1 MVNVGAGEHVCRLRR
16 GQRPG
21 EGRHMTVIAESPD
34 GALAPTPSADDL
46 APTPSADDIARLIT
60 ALQSDGLRVE
70 VPLATR
76 TGGAGPADAGM
87 LYIEG
92 VPVTVP
98 TSAAYVAGSPYA
110 LRGEDDGGWAVYRDA
125 VRLASASPAAR
136 PRYYDLTTADGI
148 PYWQIAL
155 LHLDSVASTVLQTCA
170 YWGTTDQCR
179 FCGIGVTL
187 AAGRTIAK
195 KTPAMLAEV
204 ACAAR
209 DLDGAVDATL
219 TTGSTATPDRG
230 AMYVA
235 RCAAAVKEAAGLPV
249 QVQFEPPSDLD
260 VIDRVADLGIDS
272 VGIHV
277 ESFDP
282 TVLARVA
289 PGKARWGIEAYFAAW
304 ERAVAAF
311 GPGQVSTYVILGM
324 GEDVELTVEGCKRA
338 IDLGVYP
345 FVVPLRP
352 VPGSLM
358 ADFRPPPREA
368 VEAVYRRVVP
378 HLAARGLSSAGVTA
392 GCARCQACSG
402 LGAFER
408 SDRGIR
414 DGRPS
419 LPLLTH

>member
-1 MVNVGAGEHVCRLRR
+1 VSTAPSPAEPRPARPAPAADVAG
-16 GQRPG
+16 
-21 EGRHMTVIAESPD
+21 
-34 GALAPTPSADDL
+34 
-46 APTPSADDIARLIT
+46 LIT
-60 ALQSDGLRVE
+60 ALQSHGLRVE
-70 VPLATR
+70 VPLAAR
-76 TGGAGPADAGM
+76 AGGAGPADAGM
-87 LYIEG
+87 LYVEG
-92 VPVTVP
+92 VQTTVP
-98 TSAAYVAGSPYA
+98 TAAAYVESSPYV
-110 LRGEDDGGWAVYRDA
+110 LRGDDDGSWGIWRDGA
-125 VRLASASPAAR
+125 RLADASLAPR
-136 PRYYDLTTADGI
+136 PRYYDLTTADGV

-170 YWGTTDQCR
+170 YWGNADQCR

-187 AAGRTIAK
+187 AQGRTIAK

-204 ACAAR
+204 ALAAKE
-209 DLDGAVDATL
+209 LDGAVDATL

-230 AMYVA
+230 AMYVG
-235 RCAAAVKEAAGLPV
+235 RCGQAVKEAAGLPV

-260 VIDRVADLGIDS
+260 VIDRVAGLGIDS

-277 ESFDP
+277 ETFDP
-282 TVLARVA
+282 AVLARVA
-289 PGKARWGIEAYFAAW
+289 PGKARWGIEAYFRAW

-324 GEDVELTVEGCKRA
+324 GEDEQVTVDGCKRA

-358 ADFRPPPREA
+358 EDLLPPPKEA
-368 VEAVYRRVVP
+368 VEAVYRQVVP
-378 HLAARGLSSAGVTA
+378 YLASKGLSSAGVAA

-408 SDRGIR
+408 SERSQRSANADGGLG
-414 DGRPS
+414 DGRPR
-419 LPLLTH
+419 LPLFVAS

>member
-1 MVNVGAGEHVCRLRR
+1 MSDSKRLSALSTGEDE
-16 GQRPG
+16 GQLA
-21 EGRHMTVIAESPD
+21 MTLEHSPSDPMAAAE
-34 GALAPTPSADDL
+34 LAQ
-46 APTPSADDIARLIT
+46 LIT
-60 ALQSDGLRVE
+60 ALQSTGLRVE
-70 VPLATR
+70 VPIGAR

-92 VPVTVP
+92 VQTTVP
-98 TSAAYVAGSPYA
+98 TSAAYVASSPYA
-110 LRGEDDGGWAVYRDA
+110 LRSEDDGGWAVYEGDQRRA
-125 VRLASASPAAR
+125 TAALAPRPA
-136 PRYYDLTTADGI
+136 YYDLTTEEGI

-170 YWGTTDQCR
+170 YWGNDDQCA
-179 FCGIGVTL
+179 FCGIGTTL
-187 AAGRTIAK
+187 ANGRTIAK

-204 ACAAR
+204 AVAAR

-230 AMYVA
+230 ALYVG
-235 RCAAAVKEAAGLPV
+235 RCGEAVKAASGLPV

-260 VIDRVADLGIDS
+260 VIDRVADMGIDS

-277 ESFDP
+277 ETFDP
-282 TVLARVA
+282 QVLARVA
-289 PGKARWGIEAYFAAW
+289 PGKARWGIEAYFTAW

-324 GEDVELTVEGCKRA
+324 GEDQHLTVEGCKRA
-338 IDLGVYP
+338 IDIGVYP

-358 ADFRPPPREA
+358 EDLLPPSAEA
-368 VEAVYRRVVP
+368 VEAVYRQVVP
-378 HLAARGLSSAGVTA
+378 YLARKGMSASGVAA

-402 LGAFER
+402 LGAFEKA
-408 SDRGIR
+408 DGGMR
-414 DGRPS
+414 DGHRS
-419 LPLLTH
+419 LPMVVSA

>member
-1 MVNVGAGEHVCRLRR
+1 MSVITYSPGGAAVS
-16 GQRPG
+16 
-21 EGRHMTVIAESPD
+21 V
-34 GALAPTPSADDL
+34 PSADDV
-46 APTPSADDIARLIT
+46 ARLIT
-60 ALQSDGLRVE
+60 ALQSEGLRVE

-87 LYIEG
+87 LYVEG
-92 VPVTVP
+92 VAATVP
-98 TSAAYVAGSPYA
+98 TSAEYVAESPYA
-110 LRGEDDGGWAVYRDA
+110 LRGEDDGGWAVYRDG

-136 PRYYDLTTADGI
+136 PRYYDLATADGI

-170 YWGTTDQCR
+170 YWGNDDQCR

-204 ACAAR
+204 ARAAR

-235 RCAAAVKEAAGLPV
+235 RCGAAVKEAAGLPV

-282 TVLARVA
+282 QVLARVA
-289 PGKARWGIEAYFAAW
+289 PGKARWGIEAYFTAW

-324 GEDVELTVEGCKRA
+324 GEDVEVTVEGCKRA

-358 ADFRPPPREA
+358 EHVRPPPREA

-378 HLAARGLSSAGVTA
+378 HLAARGMSAAGVTA

-408 SDRGIR
+408 SDGGIR

-419 LPLLTH
+419 LPLLGH

>member
-1 MVNVGAGEHVCRLRR
+1 
-16 GQRPG
+16 
-21 EGRHMTVIAESPD
+21 
-34 GALAPTPSADDL
+34 
-46 APTPSADDIARLIT
+46 
-60 ALQSDGLRVE
+60 
-70 VPLATR
+70 
-76 TGGAGPADAGM
+76 M

-92 VPVTVP
+92 VQTTVP
-98 TSAAYVAGSPYA
+98 TGAAYVADSPYA
-110 LRGEDDGGWAVYRDA
+110 LRGEDDGGWAVYRGEQR
-125 VRLASASPAAR
+125 VASAALAPRPA
-136 PRYYDLTTADGI
+136 YYDLTTENGA
-148 PYWQIAL
+148 PYWKIAL
-155 LHLDSVASTVLQTCA
+155 LHLDSVASTVLQTCT
-170 YWGTTDQCR
+170 YWGTADQCT

-204 ACAAR
+204 AVAAR

-230 AMYVA
+230 ALYVG
-235 RCAAAVKEAAGLPV
+235 RCGEAVKSASGLPV

-260 VIDRVADLGIDS
+260 VLDRVADMGIDS

-277 ESFDP
+277 ETFDP
-282 TVLARVA
+282 QVLARVA

-324 GEDVELTVEGCKRA
+324 GEDQKLTVDGCKRA
-338 IDLGVYP
+338 IDMGVYP

-358 ADFRPPPREA
+358 QDLLPPPKEA
-368 VEAVYRRVVP
+368 VEAVYRQIVP
-378 HLAARGLSSAGVTA
+378 HLARKGMSSAGVAA

-402 LGAFER
+402 LGVFER
-408 SDRGIR
+408 AEGGMA
-414 DGRPS
+414 DGRRS
-419 LPLLTH
+419 LPLVVGG

>member
-1 MVNVGAGEHVCRLRR
+1 MKLEN
-16 GQRPG
+16 
-21 EGRHMTVIAESPD
+21 
-34 GALAPTPSADDL
+34 APSEPLSADKL
-46 APTPSADDIARLIT
+46 AKLIT
-60 ALQSDGLRVE
+60 AVQSTGLRID
-70 VPLATR
+70 VPIGAR
-76 TGGAGPADAGM
+76 AGGAGPADAGM

-92 VPVTVP
+92 VQTTVP
-98 TSAAYVAGSPYA
+98 TSAAYVENSPYA
-110 LRGEDDGGWAVYRDA
+110 LRSEDDGGWAVYQGED
-125 VRLASASPAAR
+125 RLASAALAPRPA
-136 PRYYDLTTADGI
+136 YYDLTTEDGI

-170 YWGTTDQCR
+170 YWGNEDQCA

-204 ACAAR
+204 AVAAR

-230 AMYVA
+230 ALYVGQ
-235 RCAAAVKEAAGLPV
+235 CGGAVKEASGLPV

-260 VIDRVADLGIDS
+260 VVDRVADMGIDS

-282 TVLARVA
+282 QVLARVA
-289 PGKARWGIEAYFAAW
+289 PGKARWGIETYFTAW

-324 GEDVELTVEGCKRA
+324 GEDQKLTVEGCKRA
-338 IDLGVYP
+338 IDMGVYP

-352 VPGSLM
+352 TPGSLM
-358 ADFRPPPREA
+358 QDLLPPPKEA
-368 VEAVYRRVVP
+368 VEAVYRQIVP
-378 HLAARGLSSAGVTA
+378 YLALRGMSASGVAA

-402 LGAFER
+402 LGAFEKAEGG
-408 SDRGIR
+408 SR
-414 DGRPS
+414 DGRRP
-419 LPLLTH
+419 LPLVVGA

>member
-1 MVNVGAGEHVCRLRR
+1 
-16 GQRPG
+16 
-21 EGRHMTVIAESPD
+21 MTVIEDPGPTAPPARSAED
-34 GALAPTPSADDL
+34 V
-46 APTPSADDIARLIT
+46 ARLIT
-60 ALQSDGLRVE
+60 ALQSTGLRVE

-92 VPVTVP
+92 VAATVP
-98 TSAAYVAGSPYA
+98 TSAGYVAESPYV
-110 LRGEDDGGWAVYRDA
+110 LRGEDDGGWAVYRDGD
-125 VRLASASPAAR
+125 RLASASPAAP
-136 PRYYDLTTADGI
+136 PRFYGLATADGV

-155 LHLDSVASTVLQTCA
+155 LHLDSLASTVLQTCA
-170 YWGTTDQCR
+170 YWGTADQCR

-187 AAGRTIAK
+187 AAGRTVAK

-204 ACAAR
+204 ARAAKE
-209 DLDGAVDATL
+209 LDGAVDATL

-230 AMYVA
+230 AMYVG
-235 RCAAAVKEAAGLPV
+235 RCGAAVKEAAGLPV

-282 TVLARVA
+282 AVLARVA

-324 GEDVELTVEGCKRA
+324 GEDLEVTVEGCRRA

-358 ADFRPPPREA
+358 EDFRPPPREV
-368 VEAVYRRVVP
+368 VESVYRRLVP
-378 HLAARGLSSAGVTA
+378 QLLARRLTSAGVVA

-408 SDRGIR
+408 SGRGIS
-414 DGRPS
+414 DGRPA
-419 LPLLTH
+419 LPVVG